1 MKLPSLK
8 KLLREDLKDA
18 PEWFDI
24 VIQSFNTL
32 VDAVYF
38 VLNKN
43 VSFQDN
49 ISCIIKEIEFYTPA
63 DYLTGGFNQI
73 NTNNSL
79 KRKIVAV
86 ICGQVKLSR
95 TSYQPIKQAVSVDW
109 QELDGVVS
117 INYISGLEA
126 SKYYKISLILI

>member
-18 PEWFDI
+18 PEWFDV
-24 VIQSFNTL
+24 VIQAFNTL

-38 VLNKN
+38 VLNRN

-63 DYLTGGFNQI
+63 DYDTGGFNSF
-73 NTNNSL
+73 TVNNSL
-79 KRKIVAV
+79 KRKIVAA
-86 ICGQVKLSR
+86 ICGQVKYSR
-95 TSYQPIKQAVSVDW
+95 IGYQPIKQAVTLDW

-117 INYISGLEA
+117 INYVSGLES
-126 SKYYKISLILI
+126 SKYYKISLVLI

>member
-1 MKLPSLK
+1 MRLPSLK

-38 VLNKN
+38 VLNRN

-63 DYLTGGFNQI
+63 DYSSGGFNSFSI
-73 NTNNSL
+73 NNSL
-79 KRKIVAV
+79 KRKILAV
-86 ICGQVKLSR
+86 ICGSVKYSR
-95 TSYQPIKQAVSVDW
+95 KTYQPINQAVSIDW

-117 INYISGLEA
+117 VNYVAGLQP
-126 SKYYKISLILI
+126 STYYKISLVLI